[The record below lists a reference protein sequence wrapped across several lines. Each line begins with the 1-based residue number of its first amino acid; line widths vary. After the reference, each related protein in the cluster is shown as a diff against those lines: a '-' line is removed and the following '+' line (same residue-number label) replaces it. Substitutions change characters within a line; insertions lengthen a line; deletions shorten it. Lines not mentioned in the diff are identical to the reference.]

1 MSIAKFLT
9 IICIALFS
17 LLGIF
22 LIFKRHKKSPSNLI
36 LGSFFI
42 LWGLNFLDGY
52 LLLDGFYLQYPSLAL
67 WEDSLV
73 FLYGP
78 LIYFYARA
86 LVDMNPVW
94 DLKALY
100 HLIPFG
106 LLFITTIIMYHLQPV
121 ETKIEVINSI
131 MELNQPLE
139 VFFLTVVVFAHIL
152 SYFFVANSL
161 LNNRLNDL
169 KNHYSTLN
177 TIWFITT
184 LRFLIVIVLASLAVS
199 ILQYYGNRR
208 LFEIGLVILILI
220 ILIFISQVLFK
231 ALDQPLLFVHRNS
244 EKYGASNLT
253 SELQQAILT
262 QLKSVLEGDKMFLQ
276 ADLTLT
282 DLSRS
287 VSASPRH
294 VSQIINDHFNKN
306 FFDLINSYRIQ
317 EARRVL
323 KNARDPKLTV
333 LEVMYQVGFN
343 SKSSFNTQFK
353 KKTGLTPSEFK
364 RLHS

>member
-1 MSIAKFLT
+1 
-9 IICIALFS
+9 
-17 LLGIF
+17 
-22 LIFKRHKKSPSNLI
+22 
-36 LGSFFI
+36 
-42 LWGLNFLDGY
+42 
-52 LLLDGFYLQYPSLAL
+52 
-67 WEDSLV
+67 
-73 FLYGP
+73 
-78 LIYFYARA
+78 
-86 LVDMNPVW
+86 
-94 DLKALY
+94 
-100 HLIPFG
+100 
-106 LLFITTIIMYHLQPV
+106 
-121 ETKIEVINSI
+121 
-131 MELNQPLE
+131 
-139 VFFLTVVVFAHIL
+139 
-152 SYFFVANSL
+152 VANSL

-184 LRFLIVIVLASLAVS
+184 LRFLIVIVLASLVVS
-199 ILQYYGNRR
+199 ILQYYGNRG

-253 SELQQAILT
+253 SEMQQAILT
-262 QLKSVLEGDKMFLQ
+262 QLKSVLEGDKIFLQ

-282 DLSRS
+282 DISRS

-317 EARRVL
+317 EAQRIL